1 MEEVKGNTEMKL
13 NRSLYTCGVLEA
25 SEKLLG
31 KILVHR
37 TKEGITKGR
46 IVELEAYNGAID
58 KAAHS
63 YPNRCT
69 ERTRIQFGEGG
80 YAYIYFIYGM
90 YYCMNIVTGRSN
102 EPESVLLRA
111 LEPVEGIEL
120 MKKRRGTDK
129 LRNLCNGPGKLCQAM
144 GITKEQYGMDL
155 CGDILYLEDAES
167 VEPENILRTKRINV
181 DYAEEAKDYLWRYII
196 KDNPFVSVKRTAE
209 T

>member
-13 NRSLYTCGVLEA
+13 NRSFYTCGVLEA

-69 ERTRIQFGEGG
+69 ERTKIQFGEGG

-144 GITKEQYGMDL
+144 GLPRSSTEWICAEIFCIWRMQSPLSRKIFCGRSGLMWTMLKRQRII
-155 CGDILYLEDAES
+155 CGDIS
-167 VEPENILRTKRINV
+167 
-181 DYAEEAKDYLWRYII
+181 
-196 KDNPFVSVKRTAE
+196 
-209 T
+209 